1 MRAKTSKSR
10 QGEDKM
16 NLTTTSP
23 YTEDAFVIEVV
34 KSAPQATKYSRGS
47 LQGTSQYSTS
57 GKIEK
62 SLTYVIKRK

>member
-1 MRAKTSKSR
+1 
-10 QGEDKM
+10 M